1 MHPVAR
7 TIKVDKI
14 TVVRNNFT
22 RYFIT
27 FSVQSRRVSA
37 IYWPSSGDF
46 SHNTKYKKLDFAT
59 YNGCVAEIVTSI
71 LIFGIVRKI
80 A

>member
-7 TIKVDKI
+7 TIKVDQI

-27 FSVQSRRVSA
+27 LSVQSGHVSA

-46 SHNTKYKKLDFAT
+46 LTIANIKIEVAIFAT
-59 YNGCVAEIVTSI
+59 DPLYIAKCV
-71 LIFGIVRKI
+71 L
-80 A
+80 